1 MRNDSDRTPAE
12 KCSRIK
18 DLGYGMAGHIDL
30 YGQRFQIVSDPYP
43 DGEGISV
50 HVITANN
57 STKRALRLPVSILIG
72 LKDLFPRVA

>member
-1 MRNDSDRTPAE
+1 MRNNSDRTPAE

-18 DLGYGMAGHIDL
+18 GLGYGMAGHIDL